1 MTTNGNSVTRWLDWI
16 SRYGIAA
23 VFASVLLWFLLTT
36 IQTQIARGLV
46 IGETNQG
53 LIRDQQRVL
62 VGISQQQVQISEQQ
76 VEISRLQ
83 AEIVRQQ
90 ADIARLLDRLDVRLG
105 PERATP
111 R

>member
-23 VFASVLLWFLLTT
+23 VFASVLLWFLMTT
-36 IQTQIARGLV
+36 IQTQVARGLV
-46 IGETNQG
+46 IGEATQG

-62 VGISQQQVQISEQQ
+62 VEISQQQ